1 MLCPDFNLD
10 DRYVHSHFCMNGVY
24 LPYTYHTLLRET
36 GMLTMGSSD
45 KFTMGT
51 IRCLQRHGI
60 AHEVFDYRGI
70 KQAYPMIEYP
80 KDYTFVVDKSGGILR
95 ADKALLAYHVRIPR
109 RGENSCRLN
118 PHTHTKLYKTMRAQ
132 RNNAKLLHKSKII

>member
-1 MLCPDFNLD
+1 
-10 DRYVHSHFCMNGVY
+10 
-24 LPYTYHTLLRET
+24 
-36 GMLTMGSSD
+36 MLTMGSSD

-80 KDYTFVVDKSGGILR
+80 KDYTFVVDKTGGILR

-109 RGENSCRLN
+109 RGENSSRVD
-118 PHTHTKLYKTMRAQ
+118 PHTKKKLYKTMRVRGAMQ
-132 RNNAKLLHKSKII
+132 NDYIKAR